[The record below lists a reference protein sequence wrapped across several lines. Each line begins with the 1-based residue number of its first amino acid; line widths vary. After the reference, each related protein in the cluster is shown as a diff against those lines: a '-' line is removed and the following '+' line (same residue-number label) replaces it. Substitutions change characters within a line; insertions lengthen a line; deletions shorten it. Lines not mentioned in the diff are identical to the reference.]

1 MASTSQPVGQT
12 VSHYRLLRRIG
23 GGGMSIL
30 LILVVL
36 TVVSVGSE
44 AACPCAAAPCSAAEK
59 ALQIV
64 YGQKIRDGI
73 GRSHES
79 RYALCDSHSCRGR
92 IHHHASHASRRREHR
107 HGERKRALGMGDR
120 FSRGTLEPMEVGDFG
135 FASKKM
141 AHFGFSKTDTIIQVH
156 GVGPFITQWVVPM
169 YELTDEGVLLKI
181 SAGDAGHP
189 APTIPEGCFA
199 LKLGAPVRGSYG
211 EGVVVAAQCTPGQLT
226 QYRVE
231 RADGE
236 RFWTQRDEL
245 NTP

>member
-107 HGERKRALGMGDR
+107 RGERKLG
-120 FSRGTLEPMEVGDFG
+120 SRHGRPFQPWHSRTHGGRRLRIRIQENGTLRLVKNRHHYPSAWNRPLYDT
-135 FASKKM
+135 M
-141 AHFGFSKTDTIIQVH
+141 ARA
-156 GVGPFITQWVVPM
+156 WV
-169 YELTDEGVLLKI
+169 
-181 SAGDAGHP
+181 
-189 APTIPEGCFA
+189 
-199 LKLGAPVRGSYG
+199 
-211 EGVVVAAQCTPGQLT
+211 
-226 QYRVE
+226 
-231 RADGE
+231 RAH
-236 RFWTQRDEL
+236 R
-245 NTP
+245 